1 MWLRRS
7 LIAGYGAISCV
18 MSVALVSPALAEK
31 LPLMPWPQRV
41 EQPASGGT
49 LSLTPQLTLQITG
62 DHLAGAEA
70 RWLERIANQTGWPLL
85 PARQPVAQPTI
96 RIVIDKA
103 VDPLPQP
110 DSDERY
116 HLQID
121 GSGVLLSAPSR
132 FGAMRGME
140 TLLQLIQNGDRGT
153 TLPYVT
159 IDDQPRFPWRGI
171 LIDSARHFMPIET
184 LRRQID
190 GIAAARMNV
199 FHWHLT
205 DDQGWRFASS
215 HYPQLQQKAS
225 DGRYYSQ
232 QQMRE
237 LVQYAA
243 DRGVRVVPEL
253 DLPGHASA
261 LAVAMP
267 ELISAPGPYQM
278 ERGWGVFK
286 PLLDPSNEQVYQ
298 VIDTL
303 VGEMAAIFPDP
314 WLHIGGDEVDPTQW
328 NQSPHI
334 QQFMRDRGL
343 KDAHALQAWFN
354 QRVEKILEKHQRQ
367 MVGWD
372 EIAHPDLPRSI
383 LIQSWQGQDAL
394 SEVAKENMRGIL
406 STGFY
411 LDQPQP
417 ASYHY
422 RNEIYPQ
429 GLNGQDK
436 LQPGEQAQ
444 SWAFTL
450 PRLKGSPVQ
459 GSFTLI
465 EGQQGWR
472 GFIDFAGKARRMVS
486 QIDWLSTQQVRFQ
499 VDSWMGPL
507 QPVVTLQPHT
517 QALSGYVLVGNVR
530 YPVSGKKLA
539 QAPAGIAPTL
549 PTPQQMQQNLLG
561 GEAAL
566 WAENIN
572 SQIIDTKLWPRAFVV
587 AERLWSAQDV
597 TDSDEMYQRLAAMDR
612 WSSVSV
618 GTQQHAQAERQMMR
632 LANRSDIAPL
642 QVLAEVLEPAQYY
655 TRQHVKFQAGH
666 YDYHEPL
673 NRLADVL
680 PAESEAVRQL
690 EHQVTALI
698 ANRTDPTAA
707 AAIQRQLQRWQANT
721 AQVMPLLNAN
731 YLLKPLAH
739 SAQQVDALSRMGIS
753 LVNAWARNQAF
764 GASEVAQMHATLD
777 AAAEV
782 QDETVIALV
791 RPLETL
797 LRAFK

>member
-1 MWLRRS
+1 MWLPRS
-7 LIAGYGAISCV
+7 LLLLS
-18 MSVALVSPALAEK
+18 ALCPLVQASP
-31 LPLMPWPQRV
+31 LPLMPWPQQM
-41 EQPASGGT
+41 EQPASGGALT
-49 LSLTPQLTLQITG
+49 LTPQLTLQISG

-70 RWLERIANQTGWPLL
+70 RWLERISNQTGWPLL
-85 PARQPVAQPTI
+85 PATQPVAAPTI
-96 RIVIDKA
+96 RIVIAEA
-103 VDPLPQP
+103 VDPLPLP

-116 HLQID
+116 QLQVD
-121 GSGVLLSAPSR
+121 GDGVLLTAPSR

-140 TLLQLIQNGDRGT
+140 TVLQLIQNSAQGT
-153 TLPYVT
+153 TIPYIT
-159 IDDQPRFPWRGI
+159 IHDHPRFPWRGV
-171 LIDSARHFMPIET
+171 LIDTARHFMPVET
-184 LRRQID
+184 LKRQID

-225 DGRYYSQ
+225 DGNYYSQ

-237 LVQYAA
+237 IVKYAT

-253 DLPGHASA
+253 DMPGHASA

-267 ELISAPGPYQM
+267 ELISAPGPYRM

-328 NQSPHI
+328 NHSPAI
-334 QQFMRDRGL
+334 QQFMRENDL
-343 KDAHALQAWFN
+343 KDAHAFQAYFN
-354 QRVEKILEKHQRQ
+354 QRVEKILEAHQRQ

-394 SEVAKENMRGIL
+394 SALAKENTRSIL

-422 RNEIYPQ
+422 RNEVTPQ
-429 GLNGQDK
+429 GLNGQDR
-436 LQPGEQAQ
+436 LRPGDQAQ
-444 SWAFTL
+444 SWSFTM
-450 PRLKGSPVQ
+450 PRLKGSPVK

-465 EGQQGWR
+465 QGEPGWR
-472 GFIDFAGKARRMVS
+472 GFIDFDGKARRMVS
-486 QIDWLSTQQVRFQ
+486 QINWLSTQQVQFT
-499 VDSWMGPL
+499 VDSWMGPF
-507 QPVVTLQPHT
+507 QPVFTLKQ
-517 QALSGYVLVGNVR
+517 QSLKGYVLVGNVR
-530 YPVSGKKLA
+530 YPVSGQRLM
-539 QAPAGIAPTL
+539 QPPEGIAPML
-549 PTPQQMQQNLLG
+549 PTPEQVQKNLLG

-572 SQIIDTKLWPRAFVV
+572 SQIIDTKLWPRTFVV
-587 AERLWSAQDV
+587 AERLWSAENV
-597 TDSDEMYQRLAAMDR
+597 TNMDSMYSRLAAMDR
-612 WSSVSV
+612 WSTVSV
-618 GTQQHAQAERQMMR
+618 GTLQHAQTEQQMMR
-632 LANRSDIAPL
+632 LASGHDIAPL
-642 QVLAEVLEPAQYY
+642 RVLAEVLEPAQYY
-655 TRQHVKFQAGH
+655 TRQHLKFQAGH
-666 YDYHEPL
+666 YNYDEPL

-690 EHQVTALI
+690 EQQVAVLI
-698 ANRTDPTAA
+698 ANRNNPAA
-707 AAIQRQLQRWQANT
+707 ASAVRAPLQRWQANT
-721 AQVMPLLNAN
+721 TAVMPIINGSAP
-731 YLLKPLAH
+731 LKPLAH
-739 SAQQVDALSRMGIS
+739 SVQQIEVLSAMGLA
-753 LVNAWARNQAF
+753 LVNAYVRNQAF
-764 GASEVAQMHATLD
+764 GASEVAEMHATLD

-797 LRAFK
+797 LRAFQ

>member
-1 MWLRRS
+1 MWLPRS
-7 LIAGYGAISCV
+7 LLLLS
-18 MSVALVSPALAEK
+18 ALFPLAQASP
-31 LPLMPWPQRV
+31 LPLMPWPQQV
-41 EQPASGGT
+41 EQPVSGGALT
-49 LSLTPQLTLQITG
+49 LTPQLTLQISG

-70 RWLERIANQTGWPLL
+70 RWLERISNQTGWPLL
-85 PARQPVAQPTI
+85 PATQPVAAPTI
-96 RIVIDKA
+96 RIVIAKA
-103 VDPLPQP
+103 VDPLPLP

-116 HLQID
+116 QLQVD
-121 GSGVLLSAPSR
+121 GNGVLLTTPSR

-140 TLLQLIQNGDRGT
+140 TLLQLIENGAQGT
-153 TLPYVT
+153 TIPYVT
-159 IDDQPRFPWRGI
+159 IHDHPRFPWRGV
-171 LIDSARHFMPIET
+171 LIDTARHFMPVET
-184 LRRQID
+184 LKRQID

-225 DGRYYSQ
+225 DGNYYSQ

-237 LVQYAA
+237 IVKYAT

-253 DLPGHASA
+253 DMPGHASA

-267 ELISAPGPYQM
+267 ELISAAGPYQM

-328 NQSPHI
+328 NNSPAI
-334 QQFMRDRGL
+334 QQFMREHDL
-343 KDAHALQAWFN
+343 KDAHALQAYFN
-354 QRVEKILEKHQRQ
+354 QRVEKILEAHQRQ

-394 SEVAKENMRGIL
+394 SALAKENYRGIL

-422 RNEIYPQ
+422 RNEVTPR
-429 GLNGQDK
+429 GLNGLDR
-436 LQPGEQAQ
+436 LRTGDQAQ
-444 SWAFTL
+444 SWSFTM
-450 PRLKGSPVQ
+450 PRLKGSPVK

-465 EGQQGWR
+465 QGEPGWR
-472 GFIDFAGKARRMVS
+472 GFIDFDGKARRMVS
-486 QIDWLSTQQVRFQ
+486 DINWLSTQQVQFS
-499 VDSWMGPL
+499 VDSWMGPF
-507 QPVVTLQPHT
+507 QPVFTLQ
-517 QALSGYVLVGNVR
+517 QQSLKGYVRVGNVR
-530 YPVSGKKLA
+530 YPASGQRLM
-539 QAPAGIAPTL
+539 QPPAGIAPAL
-549 PTPQQMQQNLLG
+549 PTPEQVQQNLLG

-587 AERLWSAQDV
+587 AERLWSAENV
-597 TDSDEMYQRLAAMDR
+597 TNMDSMYSRLAAMDR
-612 WSSVSV
+612 WSTVSV
-618 GTQQHAQAERQMMR
+618 GTLQHAQTEQQMIR
-632 LANRSDIAPL
+632 LAGGHDIAPL
-642 QVLAEVLEPAQYY
+642 RVLAEVLEPAQYY
-655 TRQHVKFQAGH
+655 TRQHLKFQAGH
-666 YDYHEPL
+666 YNYQEPL

-690 EHQVTALI
+690 EQQVAVLI
-698 ANRTDPTAA
+698 ANRNNPAA
-707 AAIQRQLQRWQANT
+707 AAAVRAPLQRWQANT
-721 AQVMPLLNAN
+721 ITVLPLINDSAT
-731 YLLKPLAH
+731 LKPLAH
-739 SAQQVDALSRMGIS
+739 SVQQIEVLSAMGLA
-753 LVNAWARNQAF
+753 LVNAYVRNQAF
-764 GASEVAQMHATLD
+764 GASEVAEMHATLD

-797 LRAFK
+797 LHAFQ